1 MASSLDGFQI
11 WLDKCTEDR
20 SVLAPCILY
29 KDHIY
34 CPLSKELKVHLGS
47 STSFYH
53 HNKPW
58 LFTRDCEKPK
68 ITGALCDWEGIWA
81 LIWFLWTLLSWSMTM
96 VHTTESHQL
105 RSRAF
110 PSFPFFPAFFCSVPE
125 WTSCPT
131 MVFATW
137 KSLLQLMLPLDQS
150 SINLCIIQRTR
161 QSPTKHVFR
170 HIFKRQSCKNLT
182 NAWWYCRSQKRFTSW
197 RAEGLYIAKFYI
209 TWRGWPAHHSQWAG

>member
-11 WLDKCTEDR
+11 WLDKCTEDW

-29 KDHIY
+29 KDHIH

-81 LIWFLWTLLSWSMTM
+81 LVWFLWTLLSWSMTM

-110 PSFPFFPAFFCSVPE
+110 PSFPFF
-125 WTSCPT
+125 SCLFLLCPRVDILPHNGLCN
-131 MVFATW
+131 ME
-137 KSLLQLMLPLDQS
+137 KSS
-150 SINLCIIQRTR
+150 SIDAASWSIIYQ
-161 QSPTKHVFR
+161 PV
-170 HIFKRQSCKNLT
+170 
-182 NAWWYCRSQKRFTSW
+182 
-197 RAEGLYIAKFYI
+197 
-209 TWRGWPAHHSQWAG
+209 HHSKNHTVPNHACF